1 MATSTT
7 DGQVSSWDGKSEQ
20 SLRDALRPPTERCVE
35 QPLLADG
42 DVVPILDGDAENLSL
57 VMTTNAAYRT
67 PVVKVFVGAMADRT
81 DLSEELRER
90 VYTAAQEALMNAVM
104 HGNLKIDASLRDSM
118 QNLMIVHETI
128 ERMLTSQEY
137 SALAIRVEAS
147 WSATSLNVTVSD
159 SGKGFVQHSPSI
171 QEDSEKASGRGLG
184 ILEAMC
190 DGFELDDGGRTA
202 KMRFK
207 R

>member
-1 MATSTT
+1 MP
-7 DGQVSSWDGKSEQ
+7 D
-20 SLRDALRPPTERCVE
+20 
-35 QPLLADG
+35 
-42 DVVPILDGDAENLSL
+42 PILNGDGENLSL

-81 DLSEELRER
+81 DLPEELRER
-90 VYTAAQEALMNAVM
+90 IYTAVQEALMNAVM
-104 HGNLKIDASLRDSM
+104 HGNLKIDSSLRDSV

-128 ERMLTSQEY
+128 ERLLGSPNY

-147 WSATSLNVTVSD
+147 WSATSLNITVSD
-159 SGKGFVQHSPSI
+159 SGTGFVRESPPT
-171 QEDSEKASGRGLG
+171 QEMNETPSGRGLG

-190 DGFELDDGGRTA
+190 DGFQLNDGGRSATM
-202 KMRFK
+202 KFR